1 MAQKLHR
8 TVARNRKAT
17 FTYEI
22 LDTFEAGLVLTG
34 SEVKSLRA
42 GKANL
47 AQAYVRLEHGEA
59 WLVGANIAQYP
70 QAGPHNNHEPERPRK
85 LLLKERELIRLDRS
99 VREKGLT
106 LVPLELYFSGAWA
119 KLSFGIGRGKKL
131 HDKRQS
137 VKERDAKRDMDRAR
151 RGR

>member
-1 MAQKLHR
+1 MAQKLHK

-42 GKANL
+42 GKCNL

-59 WLVGANIAQYP
+59 WLVGCNIAQYP

-85 LLLKERELIRLDRS
+85 LLLKERELDRLDRS

-119 KLSFGIGRGKKL
+119 KLKFGLGRGKKL
-131 HDKRQS
+131 HDKRQT
-137 VKERDAKRDMDRAR
+137 VKERDAKREMDRAR